1 MKLRILNCEKCEKNF
16 KISFEYLEGEEFYPN
31 GKGGQLGDLG
41 TIGKAH
47 IVEVLD
53 KDIIIDSPLEI
64 GEYEYT
70 IDPIRRDDARENHS
84 GEHVFSA
91 IAFLKYGWRTVG
103 FRMAEN
109 YCTLDFDVSDVTA
122 EMVKTIEEEVN
133 LKIKTG
139 FEVIEKICSLEEAQP
154 IMGDRKNIPDKIK
167 GDVRILSTFPEDFN
181 ACAGLHVK
189 NIKDIRV
196 FKVLG
201 YERIKSTYTRF
212 YFISGNKAIID
223 YNFKHDI
230 ISKLGV
236 KFSCQ
241 PENLIAMIDK
251 NIEDKK
257 RVEKE
262 KKELE
267 IKYSNLIFK
276 DLILNPKKIL
286 TIPEIGKLNLFFID
300 ETREINDFVKKSFLA
315 SDLEYLLVTY
325 SDSNFSISSSKVDCT
340 KILSE
345 LKTKYDVKG
354 GGNSNNI
361 NFKSSESGLAI
372 IEFLI
377 TLYN

>member
-1 MKLRILNCEKCEKNF
+1 MKLRILNCEKCEKNY

-41 TIGKAH
+41 VIGKAN
-47 IVEVLD
+47 IIEVLD
-53 KDIIIDSPLEI
+53 KDIIIDTPLEM
-64 GEYEYT
+64 GEYDYN
-70 IDPIRRDDARENHS
+70 IDPTRRDDARENHS

-91 IAFLKYGWRTVG
+91 IAFFKYGWRTAG

-109 YCTLDFDVSDVTA
+109 YCTLDFDVSDVTP
-122 EMVKTIEEEVN
+122 EMITELENEVN
-133 LKIKTG
+133 LKIKNG

-154 IMGDRKNIPDKIK
+154 IIGDRKNIPDKIK

-189 NIKDIRV
+189 NTKDIKI
-196 FKVLG
+196 FKILG
-201 YERIKSTYTRF
+201 YERIKSIYTRF
-212 YFISGNKAIID
+212 YFVSGNKAILD

-241 PENLIAMIDK
+241 PENLITMIDK
-251 NIEDKK
+251 NMDDKK

-276 DLILNPKKIL
+276 DLLLNPKKIL
-286 TIPEIGKLNLFFID
+286 NTSEIGNFNLFFID
-300 ETREINDFVKKSFLA
+300 ESREINDFVKKLFLT
-315 SDLEYLLVTY
+315 SELKYLLITY
-325 SDSNFSISSSKVDCT
+325 SDNNFSISSSKVDCS
-340 KILSE
+340 KILIE
-345 LKTKYDVKG
+345 LKAKYDVKG

-361 NFKSSESGLAI
+361 NFKSLQSSSDILEFI
-372 IEFLI
+372 IAFF
-377 TLYN
+377 N

>member
-1 MKLRILNCEKCEKNF
+1 MKLRVLNCEQYEKNY
-16 KISFEYLEGEEFYPN
+16 KVSFEYLEGEEFYPN

-41 TIGKAH
+41 TIGNTN
-47 IVEVLD
+47 IIEVLD
-53 KDIIIDSPLEI
+53 KDIIIDSHLEI
-64 GEYEYT
+64 GEYGYI
-70 IDPIRRDDARENHS
+70 IDPVRRDDARENHS

-109 YCTLDFDVSDVTA
+109 YCTLDFDVNDVTP
-122 EMVKTIEEEVN
+122 EIVKTLEEEVN
-133 LKIKTG
+133 LKIKNG

-154 IMGDRKNIPDKIK
+154 IMGDRKSIPDKIK

-196 FKVLG
+196 FKILN

-212 YFISGNKAIID
+212 YFTSGSKAISD

-251 NIEDKK
+251 NIDDKK

-276 DLILNPKKIL
+276 DLMLNPKKII
-286 TIPEIGKLNLFFID
+286 TIPEIGELKLFFID
-300 ETREINDFVKKSFLA
+300 ETREINDFVKKSFSA
-315 SDLEYLLVTY
+315 SDSEYLLVTY
-325 SDSNFSISSSKVDCT
+325 SDNNFSISSSKVDCT
-340 KILSE
+340 KILAE
-345 LKTKYDVKG
+345 LKAKYDVKG

-361 NFKSSESGLAI
+361 NFKSPESSIAV

-377 TLYN
+377 SLYN